1 MLLYLYLYNLGLC
14 LHHMFK
20 NFQNL
25 FGFFYVYLNNTPV
38 CEHFLE
44 RLRLWL
50 KIEQLN
56 FVRVF

>member
-1 MLLYLYLYNLGLC
+1 
-14 LHHMFK
+14 MFK

-44 RLRLWL
+44 SLRLWL